1 MSSYCPFKKSTAFQ
15 TKYGSLIEYES
26 QRVALTDIYFGQCE
40 GSKCMAYDSDDGTCK
55 LMRMPHATIIDNSG
69 EFPWA

>member
-1 MSSYCPFKKSTAFQ
+1 MSSYCPFKKSTAFK

-40 GSKCMAYDSDDGTCK
+40 GSRCMAYDDGECLLLKNPVAIKLTDDGDGYGYNC
-55 LMRMPHATIIDNSG
+55 
-69 EFPWA
+69 